1 MSLTVGF
8 PSAFVINIGGKPPAT
23 VEALNETANETAT
36 EAAEQRQGLGEGE
49 KKAVSPGDVRGSES
63 ETGDSQSIAVKTLL
77 KRMQELQQQLREQ
90 QQQLAATQ
98 AAEFPTLE
106 AKSTAVMAIQ
116 GQIADTSA
124 ALSQVA
130 AALVKELT
138 KDASTGS
145 VISTTA

>member
-8 PSAFVINIGGKPPAT
+8 PSASVINIGGKSPAS
-23 VEALNETANETAT
+23 VEALNEATSDTA
-36 EAAEQRQGLGEGE
+36 QQPPGLEEGE
-49 KKAVSPGDVRGSES
+49 KKAVSLGDVRGSETES
-63 ETGDSQSIAVKTLL
+63 AGSQSIAVKTLL

-98 AAEFPTLE
+98 AAEFPTPQ

-116 GQIADTSA
+116 SQIADTSA

-138 KDASTGS
+138 KVSGTGS

>member
-8 PSAFVINIGGKPPAT
+8 PSASVINIGGKPPAT
-23 VEALNETANETAT
+23 VEALNEAAT
-36 EAAEQRQGLGEGE
+36 ETAEQRLGLGEGE
-49 KKAVSPGDVRGSES
+49 KKAVSLGDVRGSES
-63 ETGDSQSIAVKTLL
+63 ESGDSQSIAVKTLL

-98 AAEFPTLE
+98 KAEFPTPE
-106 AKSTAVMAIQ
+106 AKTTALMAIQ
-116 GQIADTSA
+116 SQIADTSA

-130 AALVKELT
+130 AALAKELT
-138 KDASTGS
+138 TAASTGS

>member
-8 PSAFVINIGGKPPAT
+8 PSAFVINIGGKSPAP
-23 VEALNETANETAT
+23 VEAST
-36 EAAEQRQGLGEGE
+36 EAEGGE

-63 ETGDSQSIAVKTLL
+63 ESGDSQSIAVKTLL

-98 AAEFPTLE
+98 AAAFPTPD

-124 ALSQVA
+124 ALLQVT

-138 KDASTGS
+138 KSASTGS

>member
-8 PSAFVINIGGKPPAT
+8 PSAFVINIGGKSPAP
-23 VEALNETANETAT
+23 VESST
-36 EAAEQRQGLGEGE
+36 EVEGGE

-63 ETGDSQSIAVKTLL
+63 ESGDSQSIAVKTLL

-98 AAEFPTLE
+98 AAAFPTPD

-124 ALSQVA
+124 ALLQVT

-138 KDASTGS
+138 KSASTGS